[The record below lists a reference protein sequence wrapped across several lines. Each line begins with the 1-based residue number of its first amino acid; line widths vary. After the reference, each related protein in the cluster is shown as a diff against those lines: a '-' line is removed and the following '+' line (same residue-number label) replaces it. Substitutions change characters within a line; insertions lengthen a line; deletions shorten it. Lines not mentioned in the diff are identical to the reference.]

1 MTEERKKVLNIGRK
15 IGALMGGIMFLPF
28 GIVPAF
34 YFGSFGTLTLISHI
48 VGGPVEAG
56 IIVRMLVVAGVT
68 LGFACSAAVSL
79 VVGAVI
85 GTTLAYITDV
95 ISVAFKHEP
104 EKAKA
109 YAEKSQ

>member
-15 IGALMGGIMFLPF
+15 IGALMGGIMFLIF
-28 GIVPAF
+28 GVVPTF
-34 YFGSFGTLTLISHI
+34 YFGSFGTLTLISHL

-56 IIVRMLVVAGVT
+56 IIVRMLVVAGII

-79 VVGAVI
+79 VVGAVL
-85 GTTLAYITDV
+85 GTALAYITDI
-95 ISVAFKHEP
+95 ISAAVRHEP

-109 YAEKSQ
+109 YAEKSH